1 MHQLSGFLGRF
12 FYKKRPYTSF
22 CTNPHFNSLVYLYY
36 FSFSTNI
43 MHQYV
48 HHMWSVV
55 SMVGV
60 LKKILKFIIS
70 YYLIPTMAPYV
81 PIARPHHLR
90 SPAPR
95 IPRSPHCHMRPFALA
110 PPTFHALPYV
120 QGRSASSPS
129 ILIPTRQQMCPYN
142 LASHPVS
149 ATHVRKR
156 HKELK
161 RWPRR

>member
-60 LKKILKFIIS
+60 LKKNPQI
-70 YYLIPTMAPYV
+70 YYFLLPN
-81 PIARPHHLR
+81 PHHGTICAHRPPPPSAL
-90 SPAPR
+90 A
-95 IPRSPHCHMRPFALA
+95 RSPHTALPTLPYAPVCSCSPHIPCSALRARPLSLLPIYPHPH
-110 PPTFHALPYV
+110 PPTNVPLQPCFT
-120 QGRSASSPS
+120 SS
-129 ILIPTRQQMCPYN
+129 
-142 LASHPVS
+142 VS
-149 ATHVRKR
+149 N
-156 HKELK
+156 
-161 RWPRR
+161 PRAQEA